1 VRTYSR
7 SPAAP
12 GTPRER
18 LAARLVEQAFRNYRD
33 LGFPIRSL
41 SEAGGPVVLIDGAE
55 DLGRLDRVG
64 FNPGERLEGTTPED
78 AAYDRRARAWV
89 LRFVFTND
97 GGPTLIVPDEPW
109 LPAGVRAWLA
119 SETSR

>member
-1 VRTYSR
+1 VRTASR
-7 SPAAP
+7 PRA
-12 GTPRER
+12 GKTPRER

-41 SEAGGPVVLIDGAE
+41 SEAGGPVAVIENSA

-64 FNPGERLEGTTPED
+64 FNAGERLEGTTPED
-78 AAYDRRARAWV
+78 AAYDQPARAWV
-89 LRFVFTND
+89 LRYVFTND
-97 GGPTLIVPDEPW
+97 GGPTLIVPDEAW

-119 SETSR
+119 SESR